1 VATMAAEERR
11 AEVDR
16 KIERVAALA
25 RDSGLA
31 GIVVTTQHNFAWLTG
46 GRTNRIDASREVGTA
61 SLLVSAHGRRI
72 VLASTIE
79 APRTAEETV
88 AGLGFDLV
96 EFPWTE
102 DRADPSHMFRL
113 AEQAIG
119 GGALGADTA
128 TPHAKPVEGALA
140 KLRATLD
147 RDELSRY
154 RKLGD
159 VVGRTLGELVRSTL
173 PGASERDVARAVAA
187 AFLTLDIRPVVL
199 LVAADRR
206 IAAYR
211 HPTPTNVQWTRRL
224 LVAVCAEYEGL
235 IVGASRIVSTRPD
248 EDLQKRTRAT
258 AQVCAALL
266 ESTKTGATGADLF
279 AAAASTYAAAGYPG
293 EERLHHQ
300 GGAIAYRSREWV
312 AHPRSSDVVTPIQ
325 AFAWNPTVTGT
336 KIEETC
342 VVHEDDR
349 LEIVT
354 SSPGWPVIE
363 VGVRGQRLFLPDV
376 FVLGA

>member
-1 VATMAAEERR
+1 MTEDRL

-31 GIVVTTQHNFAWLTG
+31 GIVITLQHNFGWLTA
-46 GRTNRIDASREVGTA
+46 GRSNRIDASREAGTA

-88 AGLGFDLV
+88 AGLGFELV
-96 EFPWTE
+96 EYPWTE
-102 DRADPSHMFRL
+102 DRADPAHMFRV
-113 AEQAIG
+113 AEHAV
-119 GGALGADTA
+119 GAGPLGADTQ
-128 TPHAKPVEGALA
+128 TPHAQHIEGALG

-147 RDELSRY
+147 RDELPRY

-173 PGASERDVARAVAA
+173 PGASEHDVARAVTAA
-187 AFLTLDIRPVVL
+187 LLTLDIRPVVL

-206 IAAYR
+206 IASYR
-211 HPTPTNVQWTRRL
+211 HPTPTDLRWSRRL
-224 LVAVCAEYEGL
+224 LVAVCAEYQGL
-235 IVGASRIVSTRPD
+235 IVGASRLVSTRPD
-248 EDLQKRTRAT
+248 ADFQKRTRAT
-258 AQVCAALL
+258 ADVYAALL
-266 ESTKTGATGADLF
+266 EATRTGASGAELF
-279 AAAASTYAAAGYPG
+279 AAAVHAYAAAGFPG

-312 AHPRSSDVVTPIQ
+312 AHPRSSDVVTPPQ
-325 AFAWNPTVTGT
+325 AFAWNPTITGT

-342 VVHEDDR
+342 LLHEDDR

-354 SSPGWPVIE
+354 ASPGWPSIE
-363 VGVRGQRLFLPDV
+363 VSVRGQRLFVPDV

>member
-1 VATMAAEERR
+1 MSEERR

-16 KIERVAALA
+16 KVERTAALA
-25 RDSGLA
+25 RESGLA
-31 GIVVTTQHNFAWLTG
+31 GIVITTQHNFAWLTA
-46 GRTNRIDASREVGTA
+46 GRSNRIDGSREVGTA

-79 APRTAEETV
+79 APRTSEETV
-88 AGLGFDLV
+88 AGLGFELV
-96 EFPWTE
+96 EYPWTE
-102 DRADPSHMFRL
+102 ERADAGHMFKV
-113 AEQAIG
+113 AEHAIG
-119 GGALGADTA
+119 AGPLGADTA
-128 TPHAKPVEGALA
+128 TPYAKPVEGALA

-147 RDELSRY
+147 PGELPRY
-154 RKLGD
+154 RELGD

-173 PGASERDVARAVAA
+173 PGASERDVARAVAG
-187 AFLTLDIRPVVL
+187 AFVSIDVRPLVL

-206 IAAYR
+206 IASYR
-211 HPTPTNVQWTRRL
+211 HPTPTDLRWKNRL
-224 LVAVCAEYEGL
+224 LVAVCAEHEGL
-235 IVGASRIVSTRPD
+235 IVGASRLVSTRPD
-248 EDLQKRTRAT
+248 EDFQKRTRAT

-266 ESTKTGATGADLF
+266 ETTKKGATGAELF
-279 AAAASTYAAAGYPG
+279 AAAASAYAATGYPG

-312 AHPRSSDVVTPIQ
+312 AHPRSADVVTPTQ

-342 VVHEDDR
+342 LLHEDDR
-349 LEIVT
+349 MEMVT
-354 SSPGWPVIE
+354 ASAGWPTIPVN
-363 VGVRGQRLFLPDV
+363 VRGQRLFLPDV

>member
-1 VATMAAEERR
+1 MAAATEDRR

-16 KIERVAALA
+16 KVERLAAQA
-25 RDSGLA
+25 RNAGLA
-31 GIVVTTQHNFAWLTG
+31 GIVISTQHNFAWLTA
-46 GRTNRIDASREVGTA
+46 GRTNRIDSSREVGTA
-61 SLLVSAHGRRI
+61 SLLVSAHGRRF

-79 APRTAEETV
+79 APRTADETV
-88 AGLGFDLV
+88 AGLGFELV

-102 DRADPSHMFRL
+102 DRADPGHMYRL

-119 GGALGADTA
+119 GGPLGADTA
-128 TPHAKPVEGALA
+128 TPHAQPVEGALS
-140 KLRATLD
+140 KLRSTFD
-147 RDELSRY
+147 RDELTRY

-159 VVGRTLGELVRSTL
+159 VVGRALGEMMRSTL
-173 PGASERDVARAVAA
+173 PGASEHDVARAVAA

-211 HPTPTNVQWTRRL
+211 HPTPTRLRWTRRL

-235 IVGASRIVSTRPD
+235 IVGASRIMSTRPD
-248 EDLQKRTRAT
+248 EDLENRTRAT
-258 AQVCAALL
+258 AQVCTALL
-266 ESTKTGATGADLF
+266 ESTKAGATGAELF
-279 AAAASTYAAAGYPG
+279 TAAASAYAAAGYPG

-312 AHPRSSDVVTPIQ
+312 AHPRSTDVVTPTQ
-325 AFAWNPTVTGT
+325 AFAWNPTVTGS

-342 VVHEDDR
+342 VLHEDDR

-354 SSPGWPVIE
+354 TTPGWPSFDVR
-363 VGVRGQRLFLPDV
+363 VRGQRVFLPDV
-376 FVLGA
+376 LVLGV

>member
-1 VATMAAEERR
+1 MATAAAEDRR

-16 KIERVAALA
+16 KVERVAALA
-25 RDSGLA
+25 RNSGLA
-31 GIVVTTQHNFAWLTG
+31 GIVITTQHNFAWLTA
-46 GRTNRIDASREVGTA
+46 GRTNRIDSSREVGTA
-61 SLLVSAHGRRI
+61 SVLVSAHGRRC

-79 APRTAEETV
+79 APRTSEETV
-88 AGLGFDLV
+88 AGLGFELV

-102 DRADPSHMFRL
+102 DRADPGHMFRL

-119 GGALGADTA
+119 GGPLGADTA
-128 TPHAKPVEGALA
+128 TPHAQPVEGGLA

-147 RDELSRY
+147 RDELPRY
-154 RKLGD
+154 RNLGD

-173 PGASERDVARAVAA
+173 PGASENDVARAVSAA
-187 AFLTLDIRPVVL
+187 LLTLDIRPVVL

-206 IAAYR
+206 IASYR
-211 HPTPTNVQWTRRL
+211 HPTPTNLRWTRRL

-235 IVGASRIVSTRPD
+235 IVGASRIVSARAD
-248 EDLQKRTRAT
+248 DDLQKRTRAT
-258 AQVCAALL
+258 AQVCAALF
-266 ESTKTGATGADLF
+266 ESTKAGATGRDLF
-279 AAAASTYAAAGYPG
+279 AAAASAYAAAGYPG

-312 AHPRSSDVVTPIQ
+312 AHPHSTDIVTPTQ

-342 VVHEDDR
+342 VLHEDDR

-354 SSPGWPVIE
+354 ASPGWPATEITA
-363 VGVRGQRLFLPDV
+363 RGQRLFLPDV
-376 FVLGA
+376 FILGA